1 MFPASGGVHPPSLV
15 WSEAT
20 DFWQD
25 FHTWPYAMVV
35 SPRSCEYFDLH
46 SCRICGLLTFW
57 AFRICTLIDL
67 CLSLAICVYIY
78 LSWQPCLTLLT
89 PHILFHVSYL
99 ILSYLTFSQL
109 SYLSFLLLNL
119 SLSFLSYLLSTYMSI
134 YYPSTIYLTTYHL
147 PPYCMP
153 PPMYMCV
160 VPQFPSH
167 PFDRI
172 IVPNNQNHQ
181 QSEPIQS
188 QTWHRRK
195 TWRLVELPFKI
206 LYVQISRSQNN
217 FPGKKPLFLKMEL
230 KFSCFFF
237 PAHFCHEETC

>member
-1 MFPASGGVHPPSLV
+1 M
-15 WSEAT
+15 
-20 DFWQD
+20 
-25 FHTWPYAMVV
+25 
-35 SPRSCEYFDLH
+35 
-46 SCRICGLLTFW
+46 
-57 AFRICTLIDL
+57 
-67 CLSLAICVYIY
+67 
-78 LSWQPCLTLLT
+78 
-89 PHILFHVSYL
+89 YL

-119 SLSFLSYLLSTYMSI
+119 NLPFLSYLLSTYISI

-181 QSEPIQS
+181 QSKPIQS

-230 KFSCFFF
+230 KFLCFFF
-237 PAHFCHEETC
+237 FFRHTFATRKLVRGKNTDSRHLKTWLMVPWFLRDFWWDFEVQ

>member
-1 MFPASGGVHPPSLV
+1 M
-15 WSEAT
+15 
-20 DFWQD
+20 
-25 FHTWPYAMVV
+25 
-35 SPRSCEYFDLH
+35 
-46 SCRICGLLTFW
+46 
-57 AFRICTLIDL
+57 
-67 CLSLAICVYIY
+67 
-78 LSWQPCLTLLT
+78 
-89 PHILFHVSYL
+89 YL

-119 SLSFLSYLLSTYMSI
+119 NLPFLSYLLSTYISI

-181 QSEPIQS
+181 QSKPIQS

-230 KFSCFFF
+230 KFLCFFF
-237 PAHFCHEETC
+237 FSGTLLPRGNLLEAKTRTVGTWKRGSWSLGFWGIFGEILRCSKEEWLRPKGVTGHWDLID